1 MKKKYSTPQ
10 VHVVAVSP
18 VHVIAASATPSSLK
32 YGSSNETE
40 GPTVA
45 ESFGFAGGL
54 TEEENTDDSLF

>member
-10 VHVVAVSP
+10 IHIVAVSP
-18 VHVIAASATPSSLK
+18 AHVIATSTTPSSLK

-40 GPTVA
+40 GPAVA

-54 TEEENTDDSLF
+54 TEEENTDDSPF